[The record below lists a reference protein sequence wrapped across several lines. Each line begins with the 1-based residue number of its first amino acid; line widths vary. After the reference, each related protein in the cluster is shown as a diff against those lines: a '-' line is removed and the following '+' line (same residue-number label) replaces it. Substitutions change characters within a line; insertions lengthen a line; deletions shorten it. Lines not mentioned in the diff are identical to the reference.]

1 MVRKLGLVVVSVIA
15 LGGCASLPRGE
26 PLQVTV
32 AGVEAL
38 PGEGLELRMNV
49 KLRVQNP
56 NDSQIDYDGVYVKFD
71 VQGRTFAS
79 GVSSE
84 HGTVPRFGEG
94 VVTVPISVSVVR
106 MVRQVLGVLDGQSVD
121 RIRYEMSG
129 KLDGSL
135 FHAVRFTSRGE
146 FDIPKPAPATS

>member
-1 MVRKLGLVVVSVIA
+1 MIRKLGLVALSAIA
-15 LGGCASLPRGE
+15 LGGCAGLPRGE

-49 KLRVQNP
+49 RLRVQNP

-94 VVTVPISVSVVR
+94 VVTVPITVSVVR
-106 MVRQVLGVLDGQSVD
+106 MVRQVLGVLDAQPVET
-121 RIRYEMSG
+121 IHYEMSG
-129 KLDGSL
+129 KLNGRL
-135 FHAVRFTSRGE
+135 FHTVRFTSRGAFE
-146 FDIPKPAPATS
+146 LPKPAPATT